1 MTQTVSAKEIQAA
14 GGLQKWREK
23 AAHADGNRDSSPTPN
38 IPKSKAFHSKKA
50 VLVPPPAKARMS
62 EHEEQVQLIRH
73 CKEHEAQYPE
83 LALIHAVPNGGA
95 RHPAVAAKL
104 KAEGVKAGVPDLFLP
119 VPRGNSLGLYIELK
133 ASGGKVSEEQ
143 WVMLGAL
150 AQQGFAC
157 IVAYGWEKAWAEIE
171 SYLKSGTVMIQICA
185 GRG

>member
-1 MTQTVSAKEIQAA
+1 MIQTVSAKEIQAA
-14 GGLQKWREK
+14 GGLDGWIAKNKDKALVRFSEIPCAPKEK
-23 AAHADGNRDSSPTPN
+23 HGH
-38 IPKSKAFHSKKA
+38 PKGQPKGQ
-50 VLVPPPAKARMS
+50 ARMS
-62 EHEEQVQLIRH
+62 EHEEQAQLIRH

-119 VPRGNSLGLYIELK
+119 VSRGNSLGLYIELK

-143 WVMLGAL
+143 WIMLGAL
-150 AQQGFAC
+150 ARQGYTC

-171 SYLKSGTVMIQICA
+171 SYLKSGTVLIQICS
-185 GRG
+185 GRE